1 MLTVKARVVYEDI
14 AAMGGGKIE
23 ESSIRK
29 RTGLSHGSF
38 SAARRELVEAGKLAL
53 EKDGRQTVYVLKE
66 KAAAKVSETKEKE
79 VKEKEEK
86 DGVMLAAVKDMP
98 RVIGEFVNFDDWEEA
113 LMAKLGSCLDISE
126 GLVGGEYTVYSHE
139 YEQEASYVVQMK
151 EGKICVN

>member
-79 VKEKEEK
+79 IKE
-86 DGVMLAAVKDMP
+86 GVMLAAVKDMP